1 MSNMSLV
8 EVYVEVPSELS
19 GRRQEEL
26 RLHMKD
32 TTVTRNSAA
41 KRDIPK

>member
-1 MSNMSLV
+1 MTCGV
-8 EVYVEVPSELS
+8 QVYVEVESELV

-26 RLHMKD
+26 RLHVKD
-32 TTVTRNSAA
+32 TTVAKNTAL